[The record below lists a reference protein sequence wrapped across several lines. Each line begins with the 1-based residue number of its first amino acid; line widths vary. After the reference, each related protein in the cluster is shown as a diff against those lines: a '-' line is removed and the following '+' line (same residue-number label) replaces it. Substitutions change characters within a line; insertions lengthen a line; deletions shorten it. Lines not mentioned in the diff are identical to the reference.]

1 MAPSKALLCWGGD
14 QTVTAV
20 ARHDLTI
27 DKIVFTPTMLAH
39 NFVMQNDVGIV
50 VVGVALAEKE
60 DFIEVHTTIGQI

>member
-1 MAPSKALLCWGGD
+1 VAPSKALLCWGGD

-20 ARHDLTI
+20 ARQDFTI
-27 DKIVFTPTMLAH
+27 NKIVFTPTMLAH

-50 VVGVALAEKE
+50 VGVALAEKE